1 MIMVAKILNTQASE
15 KHWRRLVPTRVI
27 HTIWQSIEIP
37 FITSNSF
44 HLHFKIRHRRIY
56 AGIVL
61 HQIAKQVYSRICCM
75 CGETDEH
82 MFLNQQEKKKKNL
95 TTNTVLAFARQA
107 VWIKRNNALTR
118 KSSAVKSCSHSQS
131 SCETV
136 VQSEN
141 RVGQECSESK
151 SNCKK
156 IHKQMGL

>member
-44 HLHFKIRHRRIY
+44 HLDFKIRHRRIY

-82 MFLNQQEKKKKNL
+82 MFLNQQEKKKRILQQTLVKHSPCICK
-95 TTNTVLAFARQA
+95 TSGVDQKKQCTDKKV
-107 VWIKRNNALTR
+107 I
-118 KSSAVKSCSHSQS
+118 SSQKLFPF
-131 SCETV
+131 
-136 VQSEN
+136 
-141 RVGQECSESK
+141 SK
-151 SNCKK
+151 L
-156 IHKQMGL
+156 M